1 MSRSDARS
9 NKLRRRPARTIP
21 ASIVSV
27 VVLAVGVGL
36 VWITVLRLL
45 NGRWPRFLGAVNEWL
60 ATLRWGSTVTVA
72 ISLAAVAVGLIL
84 LFCAWKPGQ
93 PNAIVLHVDRSG
105 DVDGSGDV
113 AGSTEFVM
121 TRRSVARLAAGHADL
136 VDGVDSVSATVRSRR
151 ITLSVKSQS
160 EQRSQLADMVT
171 DRVGEALQGVGL
183 QPMPKIT
190 TTVHT
195 QRL

>member
-1 MSRSDARS
+1 VSRSDARS
-9 NKLRRRPARTIP
+9 NKLRRRPARTTP

-45 NGRWPRFLGAVNEWL
+45 NGRWPRFLGGAVNEWL
-60 ATLRWGSTVTVA
+60 ATLTWGSTITVA

-93 PNAIVLHVDRSG
+93 PNAIVLHVD
-105 DVDGSGDV
+105 GSGDV
-113 AGSTEFVM
+113 AGSTEFVI

-160 EQRSQLADMVT
+160 AQRSQLAGMVT
-171 DRVGEALQGVGL
+171 DRVREALQGVGL

>member
-1 MSRSDARS
+1 MLVLPLTGVPAQMIKGATGPSFALTRAYARS
-9 NKLRRRPARTIP
+9 NSDRRFT
-21 ASIVSV
+21 
-27 VVLAVGVGL
+27 
-36 VWITVLRLL
+36 
-45 NGRWPRFLGAVNEWL
+45 AVNRPSYSRTLAASVKADRSAEWL
-60 ATLRWGSTVTVA
+60 ATLRWGSTITIA

-105 DVDGSGDV
+105 DG

-121 TRRSVARLAAGHADL
+121 SRRSVARLAAGHADL
-136 VDGVDSVSATVRSRR
+136 VDGVDSVSATVTSRR

-160 EQRSQLADMVT
+160 EQRSQLAGMVT
-171 DRVGEALQGVGL
+171 DRVREALQGAGL

>member
-1 MSRSDARS
+1 
-9 NKLRRRPARTIP
+9 
-21 ASIVSV
+21 
-27 VVLAVGVGL
+27 
-36 VWITVLRLL
+36 
-45 NGRWPRFLGAVNEWL
+45 LGDVHEWL
-60 ATLRWGSTVTVA
+60 ATLTWGSTSTLA
-72 ISLAAVAVGLIL
+72 ISLAAIAVGLIL

-93 PNAIVLHVDRSG
+93 PNAIVLR
-105 DVDGSGDV
+105 VDGSGDA

-160 EQRSQLADMVT
+160 EQRGQLAATVT
-171 DRVGEALQGVGL
+171 DGVRQALQGVGL

>member
-1 MSRSDARS
+1 VSRSDARS
-9 NKLRRRPARTIP
+9 NKLRRRPARTTP

-45 NGRWPRFLGAVNEWL
+45 NGRWPRFLGAVHEWL
-60 ATLRWGSTVTVA
+60 ATLRWGSTITVA

-93 PNAIVLHVDRSG
+93 PNAIVLHVDRS
-105 DVDGSGDV
+105 SGDV
-113 AGSTEFVM
+113 AGSTELVI
-121 TRRSVARLAAGHADL
+121 TRRSVARLAAGQAEL

-151 ITLSVKSQS
+151 IILSVKSQS
-160 EQRSQLADMVT
+160 AQRSQLAGMVT
-171 DRVGEALQGVGL
+171 DRVREALQGVGL
-183 QPMPKIT
+183 QRMPKIT

>member
-1 MSRSDARS
+1 VSRSDARS
-9 NKLRRRPARTIP
+9 NTLRRRPARTTP

-45 NGRWPRFLGAVNEWL
+45 NGRWPGFLGAVHEWL
-60 ATLRWGSTVTVA
+60 ATLSWGSTITIA

-84 LFCAWKPGQ
+84 LLCAWKPGQ
-93 PNAIVLHVDRSG
+93 PNAIALHVDR
-105 DVDGSGDV
+105 SGDV

-136 VDGVDSVSATVRSRR
+136 VDGVDSVSATVGARR

-160 EQRSQLADMVT
+160 AQRSQLADLVT
-171 DRVGEALQGVGL
+171 DRVRDALQGVGL
-183 QPMPKIT
+183 QPMPEIT

>member
-1 MSRSDARS
+1 MSRTDARS
-9 NKLRRRPARTIP
+9 NKLRRRPTRTTP

-60 ATLRWGSTVTVA
+60 ATLRWGSTITIA

-93 PNAIVLHVDRSG
+93 PNAIVLHVDR
-105 DVDGSGDV
+105 SGDV

-136 VDGVDSVSATVRSRR
+136 VDGVDSVSATVTSRR

-160 EQRSQLADMVT
+160 EQRSQIADLVT
-171 DRVGEALQGVGL
+171 NRVREALQGVGL

-190 TTVHT
+190 TTVQT

>member
-9 NKLRRRPARTIP
+9 NKLRRRPARTTP

-45 NGRWPRFLGAVNEWL
+45 NGRWPTFLGAVNEWL
-60 ATLRWGSTVTVA
+60 ATLRWGSTITIA

-93 PNAIVLHVDRSG
+93 PGALVLHVD
-105 DVDGSGDV
+105 GSGG

-136 VDGVDSVSATVRSRR
+136 VDGVDSVSATVTSRR

-160 EQRSQLADMVT
+160 AQRSQLADMVT
-171 DRVGEALQGVGL
+171 DRVREALKGVGL

>member
-1 MSRSDARS
+1 
-9 NKLRRRPARTIP
+9 
-21 ASIVSV
+21 
-27 VVLAVGVGL
+27 
-36 VWITVLRLL
+36 
-45 NGRWPRFLGAVNEWL
+45 L
-60 ATLRWGSTVTVA
+60 ATLRWGSTITVA

-93 PNAIVLHVDRSG
+93 PNAIVLHVD
-105 DVDGSGDV
+105 GSGDM

-121 TRRSVARLAAGHADL
+121 TRRSVARLVAGRADL
-136 VDGVDSVSATVRSRR
+136 VDGVDSVSATVTSRR
-151 ITLSVKSQS
+151 IILSVKSQS

-171 DRVGEALQGVGL
+171 DRVREAFQGVGL
-183 QPMPKIT
+183 QPMLKII

>member
-1 MSRSDARS
+1 VSRTDARS
-9 NKLRRRPARTIP
+9 NKLRRRPTRTTP

-36 VWITVLRLL
+36 IWITVLRLL
-45 NGRWPRFLGAVNEWL
+45 NGRWPRFLSGVHEWL
-60 ATLRWGSTVTVA
+60 ATLTWGSTITVA

-93 PNAIVLHVDRSG
+93 PNAIVLHVLHVDR
-105 DVDGSGDV
+105 SGDV

-121 TRRSVARLAAGHADL
+121 TRRSVARLAAGHAEL

-160 EQRSQLADMVT
+160 AQRSQLAGMVT
-171 DRVGEALQGVGL
+171 ARVREALQGVRL

>member
-1 MSRSDARS
+1 VSRSDARS
-9 NKLRRRPARTIP
+9 NKLRRRPARTTP

-36 VWITVLRLL
+36 IWITVLRLL
-45 NGRWPRFLGAVNEWL
+45 NGRWPRFLGAVHEWL
-60 ATLRWGSTVTVA
+60 ATLTWGSTITVA

-93 PNAIVLHVDRSG
+93 PNAIVLHVDRS
-105 DVDGSGDV
+105 SGDV
-113 AGSTEFVM
+113 AESTELVM
-121 TRRSVARLAAGHADL
+121 TRRSVARLAAGHAEL

-151 ITLSVKSQS
+151 ITLTVKSQS
-160 EQRSQLADMVT
+160 AQRSQLADMVT
-171 DRVGEALQGVGL
+171 DRVREALQGVGL
-183 QPMPKIT
+183 QPRPKIT

>member
-1 MSRSDARS
+1 VSRTDARS
-9 NKLRRRPARTIP
+9 NKLRRRPARTTP

-105 DVDGSGDV
+105 DV

-160 EQRSQLADMVT
+160 AQRSQLADMVT
-171 DRVGEALQGVGL
+171 DRVREALQGVGL
-183 QPMPKIT
+183 QPMPKII

>member
-1 MSRSDARS
+1 VSRTDARS
-9 NKLRRRPARTIP
+9 NKLRRRPTRTTP
-21 ASIVSV
+21 ASIVGV
-27 VVLAVGVGL
+27 VVLAVGIGL
-36 VWITVLRLL
+36 VWIMVLRLL
-45 NGRWPRFLGAVNEWL
+45 NGRWPRFLGDVHEWL
-60 ATLRWGSTVTVA
+60 ATLTWGSTSTLA
-72 ISLAAVAVGLIL
+72 ISLAAIAVGLIL

-93 PNAIVLHVDRSG
+93 PNAIVLR
-105 DVDGSGDV
+105 VDGSGDA

-121 TRRSVARLAAGHADL
+121 TRRSIARLAAGHADL

-160 EQRSQLADMVT
+160 EQRGQLAATVT
-171 DRVGEALQGVGL
+171 DGVRQALQGVGL

>member
-45 NGRWPRFLGAVNEWL
+45 NGRWPTFLGAVNNWL
-60 ATLRWGSTVTVA
+60 ATLRWESTITIA

-105 DVDGSGDV
+105 DG
-113 AGSTEFVM
+113 ARSTEFVM
-121 TRRSVARLAAGHADL
+121 TRRYLIVNDVSVRDWQR
-136 VDGVDSVSATVRSRR
+136 ATPTWS
-151 ITLSVKSQS
+151 T
-160 EQRSQLADMVT
+160 A
-171 DRVGEALQGVGL
+171 
-183 QPMPKIT
+183 
-190 TTVHT
+190 
-195 QRL
+195 

>member
-1 MSRSDARS
+1 MSRTDARS
-9 NKLRRRPARTIP
+9 NKLRRRPTRTTP

-45 NGRWPRFLGAVNEWL
+45 NGRWPRFLGAFHAWL
-60 ATLRWGSTVTVA
+60 AALTWGSDIAIA

-105 DVDGSGDV
+105 TTAESI
-113 AGSTEFVM
+113 EFVM
-121 TRRSVARLAAGHADL
+121 TRRSVARLAAGRADL

-171 DRVGEALQGVGL
+171 NRVREALQGVGL
-183 QPMPKIT
+183 QPMPKII
-190 TTVHT
+190 TTVQT
-195 QRL
+195 QWL

>member
-1 MSRSDARS
+1 M
-9 NKLRRRPARTIP
+9 
-21 ASIVSV
+21 
-27 VVLAVGVGL
+27 LAVGVGL

-60 ATLRWGSTVTVA
+60 ATLTWGPRDTVA

-84 LFCAWKPGQ
+84 LFAWKPGQ
-93 PNAIVLHVDRSG
+93 PNAIVLH
-105 DVDGSGDV
+105 VDGSGDV

-121 TRRSVARLAAGHADL
+121 TRRSVARLAAGHAEL

-160 EQRSQLADMVT
+160 AQRSQLADMVT
-171 DRVGEALQGVGL
+171 DRVRCLPGCGAATDAEDHHY
-183 QPMPKIT
+183 
-190 TTVHT
+190 VHT

>member
-1 MSRSDARS
+1 MVGHA
-9 NKLRRRPARTIP
+9 
-21 ASIVSV
+21 
-27 VVLAVGVGL
+27 AVG
-36 VWITVLRLL
+36 
-45 NGRWPRFLGAVNEWL
+45 
-60 ATLRWGSTVTVA
+60 STITVA

-84 LFCAWKPGQ
+84 LFAPGS
-93 PNAIVLHVDRSG
+93 PGNRTPLSCTSTAAVTWPVDRVR
-105 DVDGSGDV
+105 DD
-113 AGSTEFVM
+113 
-121 TRRSVARLAAGHADL
+121 RRSLARLAAGHADL

-160 EQRSQLADMVT
+160 AQRSQLADMVT
-171 DRVGEALQGVGL
+171 DLREAFQGVGL